1 MRIPDPHFPTTIQEI
16 CLTAGHTKSVY
27 LSFAPSPENFWVQ
40 LESRWPDL
48 DALSAELEAF
58 YTAEQAEQPSAGQAK
73 LAGPCCAMSLDD
85 QAWYRAELIRS
96 LPDSTVEVHFV
107 DFGDSQILPS
117 HLVRELKPKFFRHAK
132 FAISCKL
139 AGPGSERTAFFET
152 LDVEKPLQATFTA
165 HEGNQW
171 LVSLKEESSDARVDP
186 RQKRYV
192 KAALPVGRTVKLVF
206 VRAESPS
213 CVFLH
218 RTDGAERLGE
228 LMASIASDLPDRAPT
243 DLRLGAPCLA
253 RLSHDNFW
261 YRAEVIGLKGDKASV
276 RYVDYG
282 RKDEWLPRD
291 RLRPIKDEHLALP
304 AYTVQCEIQM
314 DQPGVDMTK
323 VTDALNARLT
333 DKSVDVE
340 VLSSTSDSCK
350 VRLVGLGSTMTIADL
365 LQDISPAREAEVKK
379 RSAEAPSNARQVPEA
394 APDGEQ
400 EIEDCFW
407 WLRS

>member
-27 LSFAPSPENFWVQ
+27 LSFAPSPEKFWVQ

-48 DALSAELEAF
+48 DALSAELEAV
-58 YTAEQAEQPSAGQAK
+58 YTAEQAEQPSAGQVK
-73 LAGPCCAMSLDD
+73 PAGACCAMSLDD
-85 QAWYRAELIRS
+85 QA
-96 LPDSTVEVHFV
+96 
-107 DFGDSQILPS
+107 
-117 HLVRELKPKFFRHAK
+117 
-132 FAISCKL
+132 
-139 AGPGSERTAFFET
+139 
-152 LDVEKPLQATFTA
+152 TFTA
-165 HEGNQW
+165 HESNQW
-171 LVSLKEESSDARVDP
+171 LVTLKEDISDARVDP
-186 RQKRYV
+186 MQKRYG

-218 RTDGAERLGE
+218 RTDDAEKLGE

-261 YRAEVIGLKGDKASV
+261 YRAEVIGIEGDKASV

-282 RKDEWLPRD
+282 GIDECLARD

-304 AYTVQCEIQM
+304 AYTVQCAIQM
-314 DQPGVDMTK
+314 DHEPGVDITK
-323 VTDALNARLT
+323 LTDTLNACLT

-340 VLSSTSDSCK
+340 VLSSTPDSCK
-350 VRLVGLGSTMTIADL
+350 VRLVGLDSTTTIAKL
-365 LQDISPAREAEVKK
+365 TQDISSAREAEVKE
-379 RSAEAPSNARQVPEA
+379 RNVEPPSSASQLPEA
-394 APDGEQ
+394 ASDGEL